1 MKVDFFLEQK
11 RGHAGRFFWSRKQ
24 GVLGVFSLEQ
34 KISSGNFFVA
44 AEQPDLY
51 ADWVR
56 SSSICLDLRLDL
68 PIYFIHYIWMI
79 SLFWDHLV

>member
-1 MKVDFFLEQK
+1 MGVSSWSRKLAAQGAFFSGGK

-24 GVLGVFSLEQ
+24 GVLGVF
-34 KISSGNFFVA
+34 VA

-56 SSSICLDLRLDL
+56 SSSIC
-68 PIYFIHYIWMI
+68 FF
-79 SLFWDHLV
+79 LFEARFAY